1 MVARKYDAAPISTES
16 AERDPFLTELGAR
29 VRMLRS
35 RRGLTQKALA
45 HEAGISLRHLA
56 NLEAGI
62 GNGSALVLRQL
73 ATALNTSLASVV
85 GDETASSAEWLLIRE
100 ILHGRDDEA
109 LRRARL
115 ALEHLFADAERDPAR
130 TGRVA
135 LIGLRGAGKSTLGPM
150 LADDFGVAFVEL
162 SREIEKLA
170 GCAHSEIHDLYGPN
184 AYRRYELR
192 ALEATLAKH
201 ERVVV
206 ATPGGIV
213 SEAATFR
220 LLLERCFTVWLQASP
235 EDHMKRVV
243 AQGDMRPMGGRAE
256 AMDDLRSILAGRAD
270 LYARADLTFDTAG
283 RPLAAAFLELRAQL
297 RARLGVP
304 RAVEAPRA
312 RSAR

>member
-1 MVARKYDAAPISTES
+1 MADPKHHDASPPASS
-16 AERDPFLTELGAR
+16 AVRDPFLTELGAR

-62 GNGSALVLRQL
+62 GNGSALILRQL
-73 ATALNTSLASVV
+73 ATALNTSLASIV

-100 ILHGRDDEA
+100 ILHGRDDES
-109 LRRARL
+109 LKRARV
-115 ALEHLFADAERDPAR
+115 ALEHLFSDAERDP
-130 TGRVA
+130 GRNGRLA

-150 LADDFGVAFVEL
+150 LADDFGIPFVEL

-192 ALEATLAKH
+192 ALEATLAQH

-213 SEAATFR
+213 SEPATFR
-220 LLLERCFTVWLQASP
+220 LLLTRCFTVWLQALP

-243 AQGDMRPMGGRAE
+243 AQGDMRPMGGRKE
-256 AMDDLRSILAGRAD
+256 AMEDLRSILAGRAD
-270 LYARADLTFDTAG
+270 LYAQADLVFDTGG
-283 RPLAAAFLELRAQL
+283 RPVTHAFLELREQL
-297 RARLGVP
+297 RGRLL
-304 RAVEAPRA
+304 RSREVEARRLVNA
-312 RSAR
+312 R

>member
-1 MVARKYDAAPISTES
+1 M
-16 AERDPFLTELGAR
+16 RDPFLTELGAR

-45 HEAGISLRHLA
+45 REAAISLRHLA

-62 GNGSALVLRQL
+62 GNGSALILRQL
-73 ATALNTSLASVV
+73 ATALNTSLAGIV

-109 LRRARL
+109 LKRARL
-115 ALEHLFADAERDPAR
+115 ALEQLFADAERDP
-130 TGRVA
+130 GRNGRLA

-150 LADDFGVAFVEL
+150 LADDFGIPFVEL

-192 ALEATLAKH
+192 ALETTLAQH

-220 LLLERCFTVWLQASP
+220 LLLTRCFTVWLQALP

-243 AQGDMRPMGGRAE
+243 AQGDMRPMGGRKE

-270 LYARADLTFDTAG
+270 LYAQADLAFDTG
-283 RPLAAAFLELRAQL
+283 GKPVTHAFLELREQL
-297 RARLGVP
+297 RGRLLRSSELEP
-304 RAVEAPRA
+304 KRKA
-312 RSAR
+312 SAR

>member
-1 MVARKYDAAPISTES
+1 MPDTKHHDASPPATS
-16 AERDPFLTELGAR
+16 AVRDPFLTELGAR

-45 HEAGISLRHLA
+45 REAGISLRHLA
-56 NLEAGI
+56 NLEAGV
-62 GNGSALVLRQL
+62 GNGSALILRQL
-73 ATALNTSLASVV
+73 ATALNTSLAGIV

-100 ILHGRDDEA
+100 ILHGRDDES
-109 LRRARL
+109 LKRARM
-115 ALEHLFADAERDPAR
+115 ALEQLFSDTEREPAR
-130 TGRVA
+130 SGRVA

-150 LADDFGVAFVEL
+150 LADDFGLTFVEL

-192 ALEATLAKH
+192 ALEATLARH
-201 ERVVV
+201 DRVII

-220 LLLERCFTVWLQASP
+220 LLLTRCFTVWLQAPP

-243 AQGDMRPMGGRAE
+243 AQGDMRPMGGRKE
-256 AMDDLRSILAGRAD
+256 AMEDLRHILAGRAD
-270 LYARADLTFDTAG
+270 LYAQADLTFDTG
-283 RPLAAAFLELRAQL
+283 GKSLADAFLALRDQL
-297 RARLGVP
+297 RSRLGRTGEGLKSP
-304 RAVEAPRA
+304 AA
-312 RSAR
+312 